1 MLQIVGIEGLH
12 LGGMGRKGSGRGD
25 EHAANIGT
33 PGGVHPPVQAVT
45 SAGVRNGAGSLAIMA
60 PSIGM
65 ATPDT

>member
-1 MLQIVGIEGLH
+1 MLEIVGIEDLH
-12 LGGMGRKGSGRGD
+12 LGGMGEKGSGRSD
-25 EHAANIGT
+25 EQAAKIRT
-33 PGGVHPPVQAVT
+33 PGGVHPAVQAVT